1 MPHPLQAKK
10 EDTLDLCRL
19 LNDDLAATVAKH
31 PTRFVGL
38 GTLPMQAPDL
48 AVKELERCVK
58 VLNNNVSVF
67 VNESTIYFL
76 SCVMYKQELGFPG
89 VQIGSHINEWNMDAP
104 ELQSVF
110 AVGIVCTCLAHRK

>member
-1 MPHPLQAKK
+1 MLSCFRCDGPSALYSASDVQLLGKYYLSRIAHGWLDVPHPLQAKK

-19 LNDDLAATVAKH
+19 LNNDLAATVAKH

-58 VLNNNVSVF
+58 VKRSNDLR
-67 VNESTIYFL
+67 
-76 SCVMYKQELGFPG
+76 
-89 VQIGSHINEWNMDAP
+89 D
-104 ELQSVF
+104 
-110 AVGIVCTCLAHRK
+110 